1 MAADLLGP
9 NRVRHHGDVQP
20 PGPQPISIEGA
31 ESAPTFYDSVGGH
44 ATFEALVSGFYARVA
59 NDPVLTAI
67 YPDHD
72 WAAAAQ
78 RLLMFLEQYWGGPHT
93 YSELRGHP
101 RLRMRHA
108 EFVIDAT
115 ARDAWLGHMRAALD
129 DVALPA
135 GADQVMWSYLT
146 SAAEA
151 LVNSPAP

>member
-1 MAADLLGP
+1 MCAVTLPLMQDGE
-9 NRVRHHGDVQP
+9 VQP
-20 PGPQPISIEGA
+20 PGPQPISIGGA
-31 ESAPTFYDSVGGH
+31 DSAPTFYDSVGGH
-44 ATFEALVSGFYARVA
+44 DTFEALVSGFYARVA
-59 NDPVLTAI
+59 QDPVLTAI

-108 EFVIDAT
+108 GFAIDEA

-135 GADQVMWSYLT
+135 AADQVLWTYLGT
-146 SAAEA
+146 AADA
-151 LVNSPAP
+151 LVNVGR

>member
-1 MAADLLGP
+1 VAGGLVHDR
-9 NRVRHHGDVQP
+9 NVQP

-31 ESAPTFYDSVGGH
+31 DSAPTFYDSVGGH
-44 ATFEALVSGFYARVA
+44 ETFEALVSGFYARVS
-59 NDPVLTAI
+59 NDPVLAAI

-78 RLLMFLEQYWGGPHT
+78 RLMMFLEQYWGGPHT

-108 EFVIDAT
+108 RFVIDAA

-135 GADQVMWSYLT
+135 GPDQVMWSYLT
-146 SAAEA
+146 NAAQA
-151 LVNSPAP
+151 LVNAE

>member
-1 MAADLLGP
+1 
-9 NRVRHHGDVQP
+9 VQP
-20 PGPQPISIEGA
+20 PGPQPISIEGSEA
-31 ESAPTFYDSVGGH
+31 APTFYDSVGGH
-44 ATFEALVSGFYARVA
+44 ETFEALVSGFYARVA
-59 NDPVLTAI
+59 QDPVLTAI

-108 EFVIDAT
+108 EFVIDET

-129 DVALPA
+129 DLALPQ
-135 GADQVMWSYLT
+135 GADQVLWSYLT
-146 SAAEA
+146 NAADA
-151 LVNSPAP
+151 LVNSRSTGSA